1 MRSSFKSPHLDDR
14 RDFGRLIDRTGK
26 VMTRH
31 LAERPDLP
39 VDSSLPPLQLRQEL
53 ANLPL
58 ADKGMSADDILSF
71 IEDKVMPWSMPTNH
85 SRSYGWVNTSPA
97 PISIL
102 SDALATTLNNG
113 LADYDHSGTHLMYSL
128 GRWLMEL
135 SGFVDTEGTPD
146 GMAILLGG
154 GSAANLNGLTTAR
167 YWAAK
172 RDGWNI
178 REEGLQNNHPALIY
192 YTSAEAHSSVQKCIE
207 QLGIGT
213 ANLRLIEADEGFR
226 MRPDALREALVKDRA
241 KGLSPACVVAAVG
254 STNVAAIDPLEEI
267 ADICDDYD
275 LWLHVDGAYGG
286 IVGLDPAY
294 TDMTR
299 GMSRV
304 SSLTLDPH
312 KWLQVPLDCGALL
325 VRDRQLNRENYSLV
339 PDYLRAAG
347 TGKDSVPWPCEFMFE
362 LTFGDRALKTWAAI
376 ARLGRDGVRDM
387 VINCNN
393 MARLLGQIVEQ
404 ADDLELLAPVSVSVV
419 NFRYAP
425 QSTDASLDDLNQ
437 RISDD
442 IANSGQAHIPTTKVK
457 GAVSLRACFLHYENR
472 EDDVHH
478 LVALV
483 RKFGQQRE

>member
-1 MRSSFKSPHLDDR
+1 MSSGFKSPHLDDR
-14 RDFGRLIDRTGK
+14 LDFGRLIDRTGE
-26 VMTRH
+26 VMVKH
-31 LAERPDLP
+31 LAERPNLP
-39 VDSSLPPLQLRQEL
+39 VDSSLPPLKLRQEL
-53 ANLPL
+53 AGLPL
-58 ADKGMSADDILSF
+58 PKDGMTADDILSF

-85 SRSYGWVNTSPA
+85 PRSYGWVNTSPA

-113 LADYDHSGTHLMYSL
+113 LADYDHSGTHLMQSL

-135 SGFVDTEGTPD
+135 SGFVDAEGTPD
-146 GMAILLGG
+146 GMAILLAG

-178 REEGLQNNHPALIY
+178 REEGLQNSHPALIY
-192 YTSAEAHSSVQKCIE
+192 YTSAEAHSSVQKCVE

-213 ANLRLIEADEGFR
+213 ANLRTIATDADFR
-226 MRPDALREALVKDRA
+226 MRPDALREAIERDRRA
-241 KGLSPACVVAAVG
+241 GLSPACVVAAVG
-254 STNVAAIDPLEEI
+254 STNVAAIDPLDEI
-267 ADICDDYD
+267 ADICQTYD

-294 TDMTR
+294 EDMTL
-299 GMSRV
+299 GMARV
-304 SSLTLDPH
+304 NSLTLDPH

-325 VRDRQLNRENYSLV
+325 VRDRNLNRENYSLV
-339 PDYLRAAG
+339 PDYLRAAD
-347 TGKDSVPWPCEFMFE
+347 TGEGSVPWPCEFMFE

-387 VINCNN
+387 VVNCND
-393 MARLLGQIVEQ
+393 MARLLGKIVEQ

-419 NFRYAP
+419 NFRYVP
-425 QSTDASLDDLNQ
+425 QNADASLDDLNR

-442 IANSGQAHIPTTKVK
+442 IAKSGEAHLPTTKVK
-457 GAVSLRACFLHYENR
+457 GAVSLRACFLHYENC
-472 EDDVHH
+472 EEDVHH